1 MVAPDADSE
10 LVERGRPPPA
20 PPFLTLAGLVIGSG
34 WLAGVL
40 SASLGFQIPIE
51 PVLVLTI
58 LTTIAALLSRRSQL
72 LLIPVAIAVLHL
84 GASSYDDY
92 ISWRVAQSSTLIEHV
107 GSEVIAAGTVS
118 EATFDRYDKERLR
131 IEVDSIE
138 TSTGRVPAGGSLIAW
153 ISRDVDVGIGD
164 RVEIRGRLNIP
175 AASDGF
181 NPAIYLRSENI
192 TGLMQPAT
200 VRSHSPAGPS
210 FLSWLGFRSWL
221 GRIRASAS
229 SILDQFLPQPAAGL
243 ARGVLLG
250 ERGGLDR
257 DLRDSFARTG
267 LMHLIAISGLNMVL
281 VSGLIVGPC
290 RRTFGA
296 NVGVAI
302 AIAAIAFYAMLV
314 VPAPSVYRAAV
325 MSVALL
331 VADRIGRPAD
341 GLTLL
346 ALSGAG
352 MAFLRPTLIHDAGF
366 QLSFAATA
374 GIILIGPSIHRH
386 LSFLPRFFSHQLS
399 TGLSASWLTIPILV
413 GTFGSFSPWA
423 VLAGVVAVPLLSYV
437 IIGSAAL
444 VVAGSIW
451 SLAGTVVAAFALI
464 PLTLMIQVVEIADL
478 HTAPVGLFGTA
489 GDSTVAYYLLIA
501 PLTALLIPDLRSR
514 WPMFQVAAQ
523 LRRLPTVPTLI
534 GLIVVVAAIWI
545 AALQNEAQR
554 STVTLLSDRG
564 EPAAI
569 INSSN
574 GRVAVFGRANR
585 ELVGAISRRLPIWR
599 RTIDLLIV
607 DQWDPIALSH
617 YRLASQRYDIESVLI
632 PIEPPPASEAAE
644 WLDTLRS
651 NQTKIIEA
659 ETGLGI
665 ELADGE
671 VVTVLAGPVEDRPVI
686 GAIQFNHGAIRTSM
700 LYDPAAIGQLL
711 RTAPYLKT
719 HVLHVAELP
728 RNEEAKLL
736 VEMSSRFIV
745 SMGEGSARQDRRDG
759 TELVDQATSGPVVIS
774 LQEDRF
780 FLHRTY

>member
-1 MVAPDADSE
+1 MVAPDADSD
-10 LVERGRPPPA
+10 LVERGRLPPA

-34 WLAGVL
+34 WLAGVP

-58 LTTIAALLSRRSQL
+58 FATIAALVSRRSQL
-72 LLIPVAIAVLHL
+72 LLIPMAVAVLFL
-84 GASSYDDY
+84 GAARYTDY
-92 ISWRVAQSSTLIEHV
+92 LDWRVAQSSTLIEHV

-118 EATFDRYDKERLR
+118 EATFDRDDQARLR
-131 IEVDSIE
+131 IEVDEIKGPDGPIS
-138 TSTGRVPAGGSLIAW
+138 AGGSLIAW
-153 ISRDVDVGIGD
+153 VYRDVGVGIGD
-164 RVEIRGRLNIP
+164 RVEIRGRLDIP

-210 FLSWLGFRSWL
+210 FLSWL

-331 VADRIGRPAD
+331 VADRLGRPAD

-346 ALSGAG
+346 ALTGAG
-352 MAFLRPTLIHDAGF
+352 MVFFRPILIHDAGF

-489 GDSTVAYYLLIA
+489 GDSTAAYYLLIA

-545 AALQNEAQR
+545 AALQNETQR
-554 STVTLLSDRG
+554 STVTLLFDRG

-644 WLDTLRS
+644 WLNILRS

-719 HVLHVAELP
+719 HILHVAELP
-728 RNEEAKLL
+728 RDEAAKLL

-745 SMGEGSARQDRRDG
+745 SMGEGSARLDRGDG

-780 FLHRTY
+780 SLHRTY

>member
-1 MVAPDADSE
+1 M
-10 LVERGRPPPA
+10 
-20 PPFLTLAGLVIGSG
+20 
-34 WLAGVL
+34 
-40 SASLGFQIPIE
+40 
-51 PVLVLTI
+51 
-58 LTTIAALLSRRSQL
+58 
-72 LLIPVAIAVLHL
+72 
-84 GASSYDDY
+84 
-92 ISWRVAQSSTLIEHV
+92 
-107 GSEVIAAGTVS
+107 
-118 EATFDRYDKERLR
+118 
-131 IEVDSIE
+131 
-138 TSTGRVPAGGSLIAW
+138 
-153 ISRDVDVGIGD
+153 
-164 RVEIRGRLNIP
+164 
-175 AASDGF
+175 
-181 NPAIYLRSENI
+181 
-192 TGLMQPAT
+192 
-200 VRSHSPAGPS
+200 
-210 FLSWLGFRSWL
+210 
-221 GRIRASAS
+221 
-229 SILDQFLPQPAAGL
+229 
-243 ARGVLLG
+243 
-250 ERGGLDR
+250 
-257 DLRDSFARTG
+257 
-267 LMHLIAISGLNMVL
+267 
-281 VSGLIVGPC
+281 
-290 RRTFGA
+290 
-296 NVGVAI
+296 
-302 AIAAIAFYAMLV
+302 
-314 VPAPSVYRAAV
+314 
-325 MSVALL
+325 
-331 VADRIGRPAD
+331 
-341 GLTLL
+341 
-346 ALSGAG
+346 
-352 MAFLRPTLIHDAGF
+352 
-366 QLSFAATA
+366 
-374 GIILIGPSIHRH
+374 
-386 LSFLPRFFSHQLS
+386 
-399 TGLSASWLTIPILV
+399 
-413 GTFGSFSPWA
+413 
-423 VLAGVVAVPLLSYV
+423 PLLSYV

-489 GDSTVAYYLLIA
+489 GDSTFAYYLLIA

-545 AALQNEAQR
+545 AALQNETQR
-554 STVTLLSDRG
+554 STVTLLFDRG

-644 WLDTLRS
+644 WLNTLRS

-719 HVLHVAELP
+719 HILHVAELP
-728 RNEEAKLL
+728 RNEAAKLL

-745 SMGEGSARQDRRDG
+745 SMGEGSARLDRRDG

>member
-1 MVAPDADSE
+1 MVAPDADSD
-10 LVERGRPPPA
+10 LVERGRLPPA
-20 PPFLTLAGLVIGSG
+20 PPFLALAGLVIGSG

-92 ISWRVAQSSTLIEHV
+92 LSWRVALSSTLIEQV
-107 GSEVIAAGTVS
+107 GSEVIADGTVS
-118 EATFDRYDKERLR
+118 EVTFDRYDKERLR
-131 IEVDSIE
+131 IEVDEIE
-138 TSTGRVPAGGSLIAW
+138 GPAGPISAGGSLIAW
-153 ISRDVDVGIGD
+153 VYRDVDIGIGD
-164 RVEIRGRLNIP
+164 QVVIRGRLEKP
-175 AASDGF
+175 AASGAF
-181 NPAIYLRSENI
+181 NPAIYLRAEDI
-192 TGLMQPAT
+192 TGLIHSAT

-210 FLSWLGFRSWL
+210 FLSWL

-331 VADRIGRPAD
+331 VADRLGRPAD

-352 MAFLRPTLIHDAGF
+352 MAFLRPTLVHDAGF

-374 GIILIGPSIHRH
+374 GIILIGPSIQRQ
-386 LSFLPRFFSHQLS
+386 LSFMPRFFSYQLS
-399 TGLSASWLTIPILV
+399 TGLSASWLTIPILI
-413 GTFGSFSPWA
+413 GTFGAFSPWA
-423 VLAGVVAVPLLSYV
+423 VPAGVVAVPLLSYV

-644 WLDTLRS
+644 WLNILRS

-719 HVLHVAELP
+719 HILHVAELP

-759 TELVDQATSGPVVIS
+759 TELIDQATSGPVVIS